1 MDIWIRS
8 QNKDIL
14 MKVDN
19 LLIDSEKNVIFT
31 HKFINNK
38 EVTYTL
44 GKYKTKE
51 RALEVLNEIE
61 SIYNFTL
68 INDTY
73 EHADL
78 YIKTLMLPRFYNM
91 PKE

>member
-1 MDIWIRS
+1 MDLWIRS

-51 RALEVLNEIE
+51 RALEVLNKIE

-68 INDTY
+68 TNDTY

-78 YIKTLMLPRFYNM
+78 YIKTLMLPRFYDM
-91 PKE
+91 PEE

>member
-1 MDIWIRS
+1 MDLWIRS

-51 RALEVLNEIE
+51 RALEVL
-61 SIYNFTL
+61 
-68 INDTY
+68 Y
-73 EHADL
+73 E
-78 YIKTLMLPRFYNM
+78 KC
-91 PKE
+91 